1 MTIADRWLLPD
12 GIEELLPEQ
21 ARQAEYLRR
30 KLIDLYQS
38 WGYQFVIPP
47 LLEFTESL
55 LVGLSPDVNLQTF
68 KVTDQLS
75 GRTMGVRADITAQVA
90 RMDAHSLKQEGPSR
104 LCYAGSVLHTRPKT
118 IMASRS
124 PIQIGAELYGDD
136 STASD
141 IEIISLMLQTLVATG
156 IDDITLDL
164 GHVGIYRAL
173 VSELGLSDDDERE
186 LFAALQRKSEAD
198 ITAVVNQLTSDQQQ
212 QGWLL
217 GLSYLN
223 GDVSVLEKARQVL
236 ANAPASVQAA
246 IDELEQVASSIT
258 QRMPSVAL
266 YFDLSELRGFDYHTG
281 LVFSALAP
289 GHGQALANGGRYNH
303 IGEAFGRARPATG
316 FSTDL
321 KSLLAYMPAADN
333 ADQCIYAPDDEDPAL
348 WQAVQE
354 LRDLG
359 EQVVSGLPGQ
369 PVPLSCNRQLVK
381 KEQQWQVEP
390 LA

>member
-21 ARQAEYLRR
+21 ARQAEHLRR

-55 LVGLSPDVNLQTF
+55 LVGLSSDVNLQTF

-75 GRTMGVRADITAQVA
+75 GRTMGICADITAQVA
-90 RMDAHSLKQEGPSR
+90 RMDAHSLKQDGPSR
-104 LCYAGSVLHTRPKT
+104 LCYAGSVLHTRPKS

-124 PIQIGAELYGDD
+124 PIQVGAELYGDD

-156 IDDITLDL
+156 IEDITLDL
-164 GHVGIYRAL
+164 GHVGIYRSL
-173 VSELGLSDDDERE
+173 VSELGLDGDDERE
-186 LFAALQRKSEAD
+186 LFAALQRKSGAD
-198 ITAVVNQLTSDQQQ
+198 IEAVVKRLTGSAQQQ
-212 QGWLL
+212 DWLL

-223 GDVSVLEKARQVL
+223 GDMTVLDKAKGVLADAPNSVL
-236 ANAPASVQAA
+236 AA
-246 IDELEQVASSIT
+246 IEELKQVANSIRL
-258 QRMPSVAL
+258 RMPSVSM

-321 KSLLAYMPAADN
+321 KSLLAYMPSNGDS
-333 ADQCIYAPDDEDPAL
+333 DVCIYAPSDEDPSL
-348 WQAVQE
+348 WQVVQE

-359 EQVVSGLPGQ
+359 EQVVSGLPEQ
-369 PVPLSCNRQLVK
+369 PIPLSCNRQLVK
-381 KEQQWQVEP
+381 SEGQWQVKP
-390 LA
+390 LT